1 MLESRLLAGAVLWS
15 GNACIYHQPGVGFVV
30 EWPTAPEALAWFD
43 RTYYATFAELRRY
56 AGRLLAEV
64 RG

>member
-30 EWPTAPEALAWFD
+30 EWPTAPEALAWVD
-43 RTYYATFAELRRY
+43 RTYYATFTELRRSVPS
-56 AGRLLAEV
+56 LLARV
-64 RG
+64 A